1 VTRGLRKLSAAA
13 LVWRRD
19 ARGGLEVLAVH
30 PGGPFFRGKDAGLWS
45 LPKGEHE
52 TDDLSEAALLE
63 TALRELHE
71 ETGLWVET
79 RAVPLG
85 EVTQKAGKRVVAF
98 GFEADSDLPPR
109 HDPPQ
114 IRIEWPPGSGREL
127 AFPEVDAARFLT
139 WPEAEAWLNPAQVAF
154 LDRLAT
160 CLGET

>member
-1 VTRGLRKLSAAA
+1 MSRGSRKLSAAA

-19 ARGGLEVLAVH
+19 ERGSLEVLAVH
-30 PGGPFFRGKDAGLWS
+30 PGGPFFRGKDVGIWS

-52 TDDLSEAALLE
+52 ADDLSEAALLE

-71 ETGLWVET
+71 ETGLWVESP
-79 RAVPLG
+79 ALPLG

-98 GFEADSDLPPR
+98 AFEADSDLPPR

-114 IRIEWPPGSGREL
+114 VRLEWPPGSGREL

-139 WPEAEAWLNPAQVAF
+139 RAEAEAWLNPAQVALLER
-154 LDRLAT
+154 LDAALAIS
-160 CLGET
+160 